1 MLAVDTFRNFQ
12 ASETV
17 KKNNIYRSYS
27 RNNKII
33 RWFFANTIGYHV
45 VQVANTDGGGGIQQ
59 GDEIVGMRS
68 GAFGVVKK
76 ILDITAS
83 NTYDHSG
90 NGSADRKVI
99 TMQVTA
105 NTTANTTSQFDA
117 GPMRAFLT
125 KEGIRKVNSSVVVG
139 NNVVQTSNGQV
150 ENIHTTLNDSLLF
163 VNSTV
168 GTIARLSNRIG
179 GQNFTKATKSKRK
192 QKCENIRYW

>member
-1 MLAVDTFRNFQ
+1 MISSVVVGDSLTFGVYSSANAIVKAIRRTYDASLDNVVLAVDTFRNFQ
-12 ASETV
+12 ANETV
-17 KKNNIYRSYS
+17 KKTTSTGATVGTIKSS
-27 RNNKII
+27 GG
-33 RWFFANTIGYHV
+33 FFANTIGYHV

-76 ILDITAS
+76 ILNITAS

-117 GPMRAFLT
+117 EL
-125 KEGIRKVNSSVVVG
+125 
-139 NNVVQTSNGQV
+139 Q
-150 ENIHTTLNDSLLF
+150 
-163 VNSTV
+163 
-168 GTIARLSNRIG
+168 
-179 GQNFTKATKSKRK
+179 
-192 QKCENIRYW
+192 